1 MIEVLK
7 IKNAEVI
14 KETYFAKN
22 IEYNDGDMLICATEK
37 ENIIGQILFSCNN
50 KEITLKY
57 AEPKEDILLLDG
69 LIRSML
75 HYASEN
81 CIEKAFY
88 TDTAPV
94 EQIEMLGFIEDVD
107 NKSLKMLGLLGSC
120 ENCKNK

>member
-7 IKNAEVI
+7 IENTDVI

-22 IEYNDGDMLICATEK
+22 IEYNEGDMIICATE
-37 ENIIGQILFSCNN
+37 NGDVIGQVLFSSTS

-81 CIEKAFY
+81 CIENAFY
-88 TDTAPV
+88 TDTAPI
-94 EQIEMLGFIEDVD
+94 EQLNKLRFIEDMN

>member
-7 IKNAEVI
+7 VENTEVI

-22 IEYNDGDMLICATEK
+22 IEYNDGDMLICATENK
-37 ENIIGQILFSCNN
+37 NVIGQVLFSCND

-57 AEPKEDILLLDG
+57 AEPKDDILLLDG

-81 CIEKAFY
+81 CIENAFY
-88 TDTAPV
+88 TDTAPI
-94 EQIEMLGFIEDVD
+94 EQLNKLRFIEDMN

>member
-7 IKNAEVI
+7 EENSVVI
-14 KETYFAKN
+14 KETYIAKN
-22 IEYNDGDMLICATEK
+22 IEYNVGDMLICATE
-37 ENIIGQILFSCNN
+37 NGNTIGQILFSCS
-50 KEITLKY
+50 KDEIVLKY

-69 LIRSML
+69 LVRSML

-88 TDTAPV
+88 AETAPV
-94 EQIEMLGFIEDVD
+94 EQLNKLRFIENVD

>member
-7 IKNAEVI
+7 VENTDVI
-14 KETYFAKN
+14 KDTYFAKN
-22 IEYNDGDMLICATEK
+22 IEYKDGDMLICATENR
-37 ENIIGQILFSCNN
+37 EVIGQVLFSCNS

-81 CIEKAFY
+81 CIEKAFFAE
-88 TDTAPV
+88 TAPI
-94 EQIEMLGFIEDVD
+94 EQLQKLRFIDDFD
-107 NKSLKMLGLLGSC
+107 NKTLKMLGLLGSC

>member
-7 IKNAEVI
+7 VSDKNVI
-14 KETYFAKN
+14 KDTYIAKN
-22 IEYNDGDMLICATEK
+22 IDYNDGDMLICATE
-37 ENIIGQILFSCNN
+37 NNNVIGHILFSCTNDAVV
-50 KEITLKY
+50 LKY

-81 CIEKAFY
+81 CIKSAFY
-88 TDTAPV
+88 ADTAPV
-94 EQIEMLGFIEDVD
+94 EQLAKLRFIDD
-107 NKSLKMLGLLGSC
+107 TGIKSLKMLGLLGCC

>member
-7 IKNAEVI
+7 VENTEVI
-14 KETYFAKN
+14 KETYFAKK
-22 IEYNDGDMLICATEK
+22 IEYNDGDMLICATQNK
-37 ENIIGQILFSCNN
+37 NVIGQVLFSCNA

-81 CIEKAFY
+81 CIENAFY
-88 TDTAPV
+88 TDTAPI
-94 EQIEMLGFIEDVD
+94 EQLNKLRFIEDMN

>member
-7 IKNAEVI
+7 TEDKDLI
-14 KETYFAKN
+14 KETYSAKN
-22 IEYNDGDMLICATEK
+22 IEYNDGDMLISATE
-37 ENIIGQILFSCNN
+37 NGVIIGQILFSATD
-50 KEITLKY
+50 KEIILKY

-69 LIRSML
+69 LVRSML
-75 HYASEN
+75 HFASEN

-88 TDTAPV
+88 TDSAPI
-94 EQIEMLGFIEDVD
+94 EQLNKLRFIDDLD

>member
-7 IKNAEVI
+7 TEDKDII
-14 KETYFAKN
+14 KETYSAKN
-22 IEYNDGDMLICATEK
+22 IEYNDGDMLISATE
-37 ENIIGQILFSCNN
+37 NGVIIGQILFSATD
-50 KEITLKY
+50 KEIILKY

-69 LIRSML
+69 LVRSML
-75 HYASEN
+75 HFASEN

-88 TDTAPV
+88 TDSAPI
-94 EQIEMLGFIEDVD
+94 EQLNKLRFIDDLD

>member
-7 IKNAEVI
+7 TEDKDLI
-14 KETYFAKN
+14 KETYSAKN
-22 IEYNDGDMLICATEK
+22 IEYNDGDMLISATE
-37 ENIIGQILFSCNN
+37 NGVIIGQILFSATD

-69 LIRSML
+69 LVRSML
-75 HYASEN
+75 HFASEN

-88 TDTAPV
+88 TDSAPI
-94 EQIEMLGFIEDVD
+94 EQLNKLRFIDDLD